1 MTGHNVATLGGCEL
15 NTTLP
20 LGGAEPK
27 RRGVCGSETSHRN
40 TQGTAS
46 FLSHDL
52 PRGHCVEFSGKA
64 DTFRSKGPAIYL
76 ALSKE
81 LKVPLVSTVP
91 GLIAGDCFARL
102 QKKATSKNCWSLLM
116 FSRRS
121 LNFSSSCRRLRSP
134 CSESR
139 LKRLGRH
146 QPKGCD
152 TSRTQAELQGKE
164 SMLHRRVP
172 GGS

>member
-15 NTTLP
+15 NTTLS

-27 RRGVCGSETSHRN
+27 RRGVCGPIGILKEQHSS
-40 TQGTAS
+40 
-46 FLSHDL
+46 LSHDL

-64 DTFRSKGPAIYL
+64 DTFRTKGPAIYL
-76 ALSKE
+76 ALSKA

-91 GLIAGDCFARL
+91 GLIAVDCFALL